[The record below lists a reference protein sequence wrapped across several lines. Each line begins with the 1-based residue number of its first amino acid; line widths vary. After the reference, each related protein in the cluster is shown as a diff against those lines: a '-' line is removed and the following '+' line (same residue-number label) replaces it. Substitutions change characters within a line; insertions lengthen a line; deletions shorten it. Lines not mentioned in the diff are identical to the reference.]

1 MHYHFSEI
9 EPRILKFWQDN
20 KTWQKAKERNTG
32 KENYYFLDGP
42 PYTSGK
48 VHIGTAWNKALK
60 DCFIRY
66 KRMRGSDIWDR
77 AGYDM
82 HGLPTENAAQK
93 KLGLKTKEDIEA
105 FGVEKFIEE
114 CKKLCVEN
122 MRLMNRD
129 FIRLGVWMDFEN
141 AYQSISKE
149 FIEGEWWLI
158 KRAHEQGRLY
168 EGLRTM
174 TWDMESESALAKHEL
189 EYKTVVDPSIFLK
202 FKLKG
207 KDEFLIIWTTTP
219 WTIPLNLAV
228 MVNPDE
234 DYVKAKVG
242 DEVWIVANALAN
254 VFFGG
259 VVDKQYT
266 ILETFK
272 GEKME
277 GWRYEHPF
285 YEELKPHF
293 APIHSASEKAHTVVL
308 STEYVDTSSGSGLV
322 HCAPGCGPEDYEV
335 GHANGLPPFN
345 PIDEKGYFPE
355 SMGPFAGFRAKQD
368 DLKIIDVIKQSG
380 CLVAQNEVEHE
391 YPHDWRHHKPV
402 IFRATKQWFF
412 KVEDLK
418 EKMIAENRGIKW
430 VPESA
435 FNAFD
440 SWLSNL
446 RDNSISKQ
454 RYWGTPL
461 PIWRNVKDPEDIIVI
476 GSLKELEK
484 LSGQKFD
491 DLHISTLDEV
501 EIKRWGKTYKR
512 VPDILDVWVD
522 AGSASWNCLDYPQKK
537 KDFEDLF
544 PADFILEGK
553 DQIRG
558 WFNLLMVA
566 SMIAIGKPSFKN
578 VYMHGFVQDALG
590 RKMSKSA
597 GNYITPDEVI
607 DKWGADSFR
616 YYAIGGAK
624 PGLDLNYNFEDLKG
638 KHKNLAVLWNTHVYL
653 LELCKTN
660 YINPAKLTRLK
671 QFSAEENF
679 LLSRLQSTIKS
690 VTKAYDEFRIDEV
703 PALLEEL
710 YLQLSR
716 TYIQLIRD
724 KAALG
729 SQEEKEIVAFTLY
742 QALRDILRMFAT
754 IAPFIS
760 EEMYQHFRAAFQLP
774 EESVHLLGWPE
785 VSESLIDAELE
796 QDFAA
801 AGDVMQAILAAREKI
816 QRGVRWPV
824 KEAIVVCADP
834 AIAERIRKSEKMI
847 LAQTHVKSLQVLPK
861 LPAIKNI
868 VRTDF
873 KSLAPDFGEKAP
885 QIISKLALEHADTI
899 LTHLEKEGVHK
910 IKLGTE
916 LIELQ
921 RKHLLIERVSPQ
933 NLVEAQFRQ
942 GFVYLNSDLDER
954 LLAEG
959 YAREVTRR
967 VQALRKKAGLERKDD
982 IALILKVPEH
992 LAKLLFSWQGIIKE
1006 KVGAVSL
1013 ELLTSDPPKKPE
1025 HYAKETLK
1033 EHTAEIWLEK
1043 R

>member
-1 MHYHFSEI
+1 M
-9 EPRILKFWQDN
+9 
-20 KTWQKAKERNTG
+20 
-32 KENYYFLDGP
+32 
-42 PYTSGK
+42 
-48 VHIGTAWNKALK
+48 
-60 DCFIRY
+60 
-66 KRMRGSDIWDR
+66 
-77 AGYDM
+77 
-82 HGLPTENAAQK
+82 
-93 KLGLKTKEDIEA
+93 
-105 FGVEKFIEE
+105 EE
-114 CKKLCVEN
+114 
-122 MRLMNRD
+122 
-129 FIRLGVWMDFEN
+129 
-141 AYQSISKE
+141 
-149 FIEGEWWLI
+149 
-158 KRAHEQGRLY
+158 
-168 EGLRTM
+168 
-174 TWDMESESALAKHEL
+174 
-189 EYKTVVDPSIFLK
+189 
-202 FKLKG
+202 
-207 KDEFLIIWTTTP
+207 
-219 WTIPLNLAV
+219 
-228 MVNPDE
+228 
-234 DYVKAKVG
+234 
-242 DEVWIVANALAN
+242 
-254 VFFGG
+254 
-259 VVDKQYT
+259 
-266 ILETFK
+266 
-272 GEKME
+272 
-277 GWRYEHPF
+277 
-285 YEELKPHF
+285 
-293 APIHSASEKAHTVVL
+293 VL
-308 STEYVDTSSGSGLV
+308 
-322 HCAPGCGPEDYEV
+322 
-335 GHANGLPPFN
+335 
-345 PIDEKGYFPE
+345 
-355 SMGPFAGFRAKQD
+355 
-368 DLKIIDVIKQSG
+368 
-380 CLVAQNEVEHE
+380 
-391 YPHDWRHHKPV
+391 
-402 IFRATKQWFF
+402 
-412 KVEDLK
+412 
-418 EKMIAENRGIKW
+418 
-430 VPESA
+430 
-435 FNAFD
+435 
-440 SWLSNL
+440 
-446 RDNSISKQ
+446 
-454 RYWGTPL
+454 
-461 PIWRNVKDPEDIIVI
+461 
-476 GSLKELEK
+476 
-484 LSGQKFD
+484 
-491 DLHISTLDEV
+491 
-501 EIKRWGKTYKR
+501 
-512 VPDILDVWVD
+512 
-522 AGSASWNCLDYPQKK
+522 
-537 KDFEDLF
+537 
-544 PADFILEGK
+544 
-553 DQIRG
+553 
-558 WFNLLMVA
+558 
-566 SMIAIGKPSFKN
+566 
-578 VYMHGFVQDALG
+578 
-590 RKMSKSA
+590 
-597 GNYITPDEVI
+597 
-607 DKWGADSFR
+607 
-616 YYAIGGAK
+616 
-624 PGLDLNYNFEDLKG
+624 
-638 KHKNLAVLWNTHVYL
+638 
-653 LELCKTN
+653 
-660 YINPAKLTRLK
+660 
-671 QFSAEENF
+671 
-679 LLSRLQSTIKS
+679 
-690 VTKAYDEFRIDEV
+690 
-703 PALLEEL
+703 ALLEEL